1 MSRRSDI
8 RMTPDEQ
15 AEFLRTAPKASFA
28 TLDQDGFP
36 HVVAMGFLAK
46 DDAIYMTSY
55 GKAQKVLNARRNPQ
69 VGLLIETGSRYAEY
83 QGVMIRG
90 QCEVIDDTEQVAN
103 LIRARMGKNTTHAD
117 QARGEALSRAA
128 KRVILKVTPEKI
140 VSWDHRKLGGK
151 Y

>member
-1 MSRRSDI
+1 MSRRNEI

-36 HVVAMGFLAK
+36 HVVAMGFFAK

-69 VGLLIETGSRYAEY
+69 VGLMIETGSDYAEY
-83 QGVMIRG
+83 RGVMIRG
-90 QCEVIDDTEQVAN
+90 TCEVIDDTEQVAT
-103 LIRARMGKNTTHAD
+103 LIRESMGKNTSD
-117 QARGEALSRAA
+117 PKQVRGEALTRAA

-140 VSWDHRKLGGK
+140 ASWDHSKLGGK